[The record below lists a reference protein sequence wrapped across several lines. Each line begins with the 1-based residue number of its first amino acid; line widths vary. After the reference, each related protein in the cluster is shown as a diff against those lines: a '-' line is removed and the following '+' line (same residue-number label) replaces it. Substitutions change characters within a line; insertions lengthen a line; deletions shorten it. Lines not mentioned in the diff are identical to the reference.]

1 MACCCGPSSPPPQS
15 TSRYRRVLWI
25 ALLVNAVM
33 FGFEM
38 LAGMKADST
47 SLMADSLDFLGDAA
61 NYAISLGVLGMGL
74 IWRARAS
81 LIKAAT
87 LAGFGVVVLGV
98 TLHNLIAGSYP
109 DAPTMGAVG
118 LLALVANLAV
128 LLLLMRYR
136 EGDSNMRSVWICTRN
151 DVIGNGAVL
160 LAALGV
166 FGSGTALPDLIVG
179 GVFAFLSLSGGWKIA
194 RQARGELRQ
203 AHEKQRPGVPSTE
216 PR

>member
-1 MACCCGPSSPPPQS
+1 MACCCGSSPSPES
-15 TSRYRRVLWI
+15 TPRYRRVLWI
-25 ALLVNAVM
+25 ALVVNAVM
-33 FGFEM
+33 FGVEM
-38 LAGMKADST
+38 LAGVKADST

-74 IWRARAS
+74 VWRARAS

-98 TLHNLIAGSYP
+98 TLHNLLAGSHP

-118 LLALVANLAV
+118 LLALFANLAV
-128 LLLLMRYR
+128 LVLLMRYR

-166 FGSGTALPDLIVG
+166 FGSGNALPDTIVG
-179 GVFAFLSLSGGWKIA
+179 AVFAFLSLSGGWKIA

-203 AHEKQRPGVPSTE
+203 AREAEQSGATTAAESR
-216 PR
+216 

>member
-1 MACCCGPSSPPPQS
+1 MACCCDSSSPSPHTAP
-15 TSRYRRVLWI
+15 RYRRVLWI
-25 ALLVNAVM
+25 ALLVNAGM
-33 FGFEM
+33 FGVEM

-74 IWRARAS
+74 LWRARAS
-81 LIKAAT
+81 LVKAAT

-98 TLHNLIAGSYP
+98 TLHNLFAGSYP

-118 LLALVANLAV
+118 VLALLANLAV

-194 RQARGELRQ
+194 RQARGELRE
-203 AHEKQRPGVPSTE
+203 ARDAERLGATAAES
-216 PR
+216 R